1 MLLRRIRHHIGQENW
16 FAVFVDFVIVVVGVY
31 VGIEVSNWNEARQ
44 EDARAREYLERIQGD
59 LVFDRTEATN
69 RREFWGRVIDFGEA
83 AIAHAESGELH
94 QGSVA
99 QTVLAYYQASQV
111 DPYSAVS
118 TTYDELKAS
127 GELRLIRDPALRA
140 QLADYYVDATSL
152 QAEHLFQF
160 IPRYREYVRGV
171 MPYAV
176 QQYIWRECHETA
188 AGGQKIL
195 DCEPPIEAAEGD
207 AILESLAGDPE
218 VVRGLRFWISN
229 LVVATL
235 VIDDNLGQIEKLL
248 QLVNE
253 AVAAK

>member
-1 MLLRRIRHHIGQENW
+1 MLLRRIRHHIVQENW

-59 LVFDRTEATN
+59 LVFDRTEAMN
-69 RREFWGRVIDFGEA
+69 RREFWGRVINFGEA
-83 AIAHAESGELH
+83 AIAHAESGELRH
-94 QGSVA
+94 GSVA

-160 IPRYREYVRGV
+160 IPQYREYVRGV

-188 AGGQKIL
+188 AGGQQIL

-253 AVAAK
+253 AVAAN